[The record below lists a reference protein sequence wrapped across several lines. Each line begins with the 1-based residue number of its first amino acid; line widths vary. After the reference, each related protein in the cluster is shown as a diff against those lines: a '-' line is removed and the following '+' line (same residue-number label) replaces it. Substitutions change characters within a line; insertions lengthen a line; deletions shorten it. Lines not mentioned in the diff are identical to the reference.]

1 MYTRDRREA
10 KKLIPAKLVPAPLPP
25 GGAERD
31 PGATIGWLAAPAVG
45 VPSWVKMTD
54 AYTLRRGYASP
65 PTLAV
70 ILKTEENIIFEFY
83 EFRISQCAGP
93 GQVGICPCDQSS

>member
-1 MYTRDRREA
+1 MHRIGSYDRRPTLFSKVVTWFYSA
-10 KKLIPAKLVPAPLPP
+10 L
-25 GGAERD
+25 D
-31 PGATIGWLAAPAVG
+31 TGATIGWLAAPAVG